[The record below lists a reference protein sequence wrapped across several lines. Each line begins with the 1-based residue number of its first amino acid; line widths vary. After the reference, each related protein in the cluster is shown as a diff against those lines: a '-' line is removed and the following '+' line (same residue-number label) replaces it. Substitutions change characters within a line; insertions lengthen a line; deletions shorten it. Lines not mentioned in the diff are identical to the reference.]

1 MIEKIQIIPNDFKES
16 LEGMP
21 FESVGRLFLAL
32 MMFANDEDPTEILE
46 SDSLAKIMFPTLKAH
61 VERHEEF
68 RKSRVENGRRGGAPV
83 GNSNA
88 RKQASNITHAGKQ
101 ASREPLERKQASEDK
116 QEQAET
122 SKDNL
127 KQPKTS
133 KNKQKQTPSPYPIPI
148 PNPNP
153 YIKDIVEII
162 STLNTEAG
170 THYGESKE
178 TVRLI
183 TARIKDGF
191 TVDDFKKVINKKV
204 KEWKG
209 TEQAMYIRPS
219 TLFAPSHFEEYLN
232 APEKVPFKPLQNSQL
247 HHMMKADY
255 NIEELEKRLIKN

>member
-46 SDSLAKIMFPTLKAH
+46 GDSLAKIMFPTLKAH

-101 ASREPLERKQASEDK
+101 ASREPQEGKQASEDN

-122 SKDNL
+122 TENNL

-133 KNKQKQTPSPYPIPI
+133 KNKQKQTPSPYPIPYPI
-148 PNPNP
+148 PNP
-153 YIKDIVEII
+153 YMKDIVEII

-191 TVDDFKKVINKKV
+191 TVDDFKKVISKKV

-232 APEKVPFKPLQNSQL
+232 APEKAPYKPLQNSQL
-247 HHMMKADY
+247 HHMMKAEY
-255 NIEELEKRLIKN
+255 NFEELEKRLVKN